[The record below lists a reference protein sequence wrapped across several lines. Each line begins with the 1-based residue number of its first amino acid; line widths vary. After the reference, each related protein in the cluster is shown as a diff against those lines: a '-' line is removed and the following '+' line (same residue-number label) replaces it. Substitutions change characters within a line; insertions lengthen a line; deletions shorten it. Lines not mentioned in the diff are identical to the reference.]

1 MTTPDATL
9 IQRAAALLN
18 EGKVIA
24 IPTDTVYGLA
34 ASLHHPAA
42 LEEIYAIK
50 GREAGKALPVLLD
63 GPDAIDRW
71 AVNVPE
77 RAIVLAKAFWPGALT
92 IVLDAS
98 PDVPEGVHRGAGTV
112 GLRVPDSEIARAI
125 IRAAGGGLAVTSANL
140 SGRTEAKRAEE
151 VRNALGDRL
160 AMVVDGGPSSGG
172 VPSTVVD
179 LTGAELK
186 ILRAGAITPDDL
198 DRALN

>member
-1 MTTPDATL
+1 VTTPDATL

>member
-71 AVNVPE
+71 AVNVSE

>member
-1 MTTPDATL
+1 
-9 IQRAAALLN
+9 
-18 EGKVIA
+18 
-24 IPTDTVYGLA
+24 
-34 ASLHHPAA
+34 
-42 LEEIYAIK
+42 
-50 GREAGKALPVLLD
+50 
-63 GPDAIDRW
+63 
-71 AVNVPE
+71 VNVPE